1 MNNYKMY
8 VVATDYDMDGNKG
21 TSISIKIDMGYG
33 YATLK
38 AKIDTISEITNIPV
52 RTLKAMKDKEK
63 IEIGTYYPV
72 ELV

>member
-21 TSISIKIDMGYG
+21 TSLSIKIDMGYG

-38 AKIDTISEITNIPV
+38 AKVDTISEITNIPV

-63 IEIGTYYPV
+63 IEIGTYNPV
-72 ELV
+72 KLV